1 MTRFPGRGTTSRWAD
16 TGRGTRR
23 GGFLRHRRTGAA
35 ALTLS
40 LAAALAACS
49 STSAGDATAS
59 TPPAS
64 AATDKTPVTITLWSG
79 FTDRELGVLGQAVAQ
94 FEKGHPWITVKNVGA
109 QDDDKIVKAIRAG
122 NAPDVAL
129 SFTADRIGSY
139 CGSKAWIDLAPY
151 IARDK
156 VDLSAIPKVSLDYT
170 QFNGVRCAMPALAD
184 TYGLYYNT
192 AMLKAAGYSNPPKTA
207 SELLD
212 MAVKLTT
219 YNSDGSIKVA
229 GFVPLWGFYEMAPA
243 HVAPL
248 WGAPWTDSAGKSAF
262 TDPAWSSLL
271 QWQKKFVDAIGYDK
285 LRRFTSGAGDSEF
298 AATNLFE
305 TGKLAMNLDG
315 EYRTAFIHSEHPD
328 LQFNTAP
335 FPSADDQAN
344 RFGAGYVTGNSLGIP
359 RTSTGHNREAAW
371 QLVKYLST
379 DPAAQTLLAQKLKN
393 VPTLTASL
401 SDPSL
406 TKDPQFATFLR
417 IYANPQTATTPPSA
431 AGSADQDTL
440 SALAEKYQAGS
451 VGDLNAALAAANQ
464 QVDAQ
469 VAQAGGGGAP

>member
-1 MTRFPGRGTTSRWAD
+1 M
-16 TGRGTRR
+16 
-23 GGFLRHRRTGAA
+23 A
-35 ALTLS
+35 ALS
-40 LAAALAACS
+40 ACS
-49 STSAGDATAS
+49 GGSGDDASATSAA
-59 TPPAS
+59 AS

-79 FTDRELGVLGQAVAQ
+79 FTDRELGVLGSAVKQ
-94 FEKGHPWITVKNVGA
+94 FETTHPWITVKNVGA

-122 NAPDVAL
+122 NAPDAAL
-129 SFTADRIGSY
+129 SFTADRIGAY

-192 AMLKAAGYSNPPKTA
+192 ALLKAAGYQAPPKTT

-219 YNSDGSIKVA
+219 YNPDGSIKVA

-243 HVAPL
+243 HVAPS
-248 WGAPWTDSAGKSAF
+248 WGATWTDSAGKSNFARDPGWAAMLAF
-262 TDPAWSSLL
+262 
-271 QWQKKFVDAIGYDK
+271 QKKFVDAVGYDK

-298 AATNLFE
+298 AETNLFE

-315 EYRTAFIHSEHPD
+315 EYRTAFIHDEHPN
-328 LQFNTAP
+328 LAFGTAP
-335 FPSADDQAN
+335 FPAADDKTDLY
-344 RFGAGYVTGNSLGIP
+344 GAGYVTGNSLGIP
-359 RTSTGHNREAAW
+359 RTSTGRNREAAW

-379 DPAAQTLLAQKLKN
+379 DTGAQTMLAQQLKN
-393 VPTLTASL
+393 VPTLTSAL
-401 SDPSL
+401 SDPAL
-406 TKDPQFATFLR
+406 TKDQQFAVFLK
-417 IYANPQTATTPPSA
+417 IYADPKSATTPPSA
-431 AGSADQDTL
+431 AGSADQDTFAAMA
-440 SALAEKYQAGS
+440 STYQAGS
-451 VGDLNAALAAANQ
+451 VNDLTSALAAADQ